1 MNENENTP
9 VNSVVDEDWGEISLD
24 DIFTAEAEP
33 EAEETTGE
41 GTEEKA
47 DPEANQQTGGED
59 EESHDDADTAES
71 FVLKHLGTE
80 QTVGRD
86 EVIALAQKGLDYS
99 RIRDKLQTSETEKSE
114 IAEKLSYFEKL
125 ADSQGKTL
133 DQFIEATAAALR
145 ADEKK
150 IPYEDALREV
160 QFEFEKS
167 KFAKEKTDWEKSR
180 SDTETEENTRQ
191 ADIDAFMAKYP
202 EAAAKPDSV
211 TTPASTRRRTGAACP
226 RRRLACSIRCSA
238 VCSCALTFP
247 LLKTHSLA
255 FRPHRAA
262 VKQSDTVRSMPKLL
276 WPQRTVCIV
285 PSYCPVYSPS
295 VRSTS
300 A

>member
-1 MNENENTP
+1 MNENETT
-9 VNSVVDEDWGEISLD
+9 SVGTYVDDDWGEISLAD
-24 DIFTAEAEP
+24 EE
-33 EAEETTGE
+33 EETTTA
-41 GTEEKA
+41 TET
-47 DPEANQQTGGED
+47 EAKTDDNAENEVDQQSDSTK
-59 EESHDDADTAES
+59 EEQEENDAESAES

-167 KFAKEKTDWEKSR
+167 KFAKEKTNWEKSR

-202 EAAAKPDSV
+202 EAAAKPDSIPKEV
-211 TTPASTRRRTGAACP
+211 WAEAEKTSLTEAYGNYMAKQKDAEIASLRKQLEQEKQYRKNKESSTGSQATDN
-226 RRRLACSIRCSA
+226 SGEKD
-238 VCSCALTFP
+238 TFFE
-247 LLKTHSLA
+247 T
-255 FRPHRAA
+255 
-262 VKQSDTVRSMPKLL
+262 L
-276 WPQRTVCIV
+276 WND
-285 PSYCPVYSPS
+285 
-295 VRSTS
+295 
-300 A
+300 

>member
-9 VNSVVDEDWGEISLD
+9 VNSVVDDDWGEISLD

-41 GTEEKA
+41 GTEENA

-202 EAAAKPDSV
+202 EAAAKPDSIPKEV
-211 TTPASTRRRTGAACP
+211 WAEAEKTSLTEAYGNYMAKQKDAEIASLRKQLEQEKQYRKNKESSTGSQATDN
-226 RRRLACSIRCSA
+226 SGEKD
-238 VCSCALTFP
+238 TFFE
-247 LLKTHSLA
+247 T
-255 FRPHRAA
+255 
-262 VKQSDTVRSMPKLL
+262 L
-276 WPQRTVCIV
+276 WND
-285 PSYCPVYSPS
+285 
-295 VRSTS
+295 
-300 A
+300 

>member
-24 DIFTAEAEP
+24 DLFTAEAEP

-202 EAAAKPDSV
+202 EAAAKPDSIPKEV
-211 TTPASTRRRTGAACP
+211 WAEAEKTSLTEAYGNYMAKQKDAEIASLRKQLEQEKQYRKNKESSTGSQATDN
-226 RRRLACSIRCSA
+226 SGEKD
-238 VCSCALTFP
+238 TFFE
-247 LLKTHSLA
+247 T
-255 FRPHRAA
+255 
-262 VKQSDTVRSMPKLL
+262 L
-276 WPQRTVCIV
+276 WND
-285 PSYCPVYSPS
+285 
-295 VRSTS
+295 
-300 A
+300 

>member
-41 GTEEKA
+41 GTEGNA

-59 EESHDDADTAES
+59 EEIHDDADTAES

-167 KFAKEKTDWEKSR
+167 KFAKEKTNWEKSR

-202 EAAAKPDSV
+202 EAAAKPDSIPKEV
-211 TTPASTRRRTGAACP
+211 WAEAEKTSLTEAYGNYMAKQKDAEIASLRKQLEQEKQYRKNKESSTGSQATDN
-226 RRRLACSIRCSA
+226 SGEKDTFFE
-238 VCSCALTFP
+238 ALWN
-247 LLKTHSLA
+247 
-255 FRPHRAA
+255 
-262 VKQSDTVRSMPKLL
+262 D
-276 WPQRTVCIV
+276 
-285 PSYCPVYSPS
+285 
-295 VRSTS
+295 
-300 A
+300 

>member
-24 DIFTAEAEP
+24 DLFTAEAEP

-41 GTEEKA
+41 GTEENA

-167 KFAKEKTDWEKSR
+167 KFAKEKTNWEKSR

-202 EAAAKPDSV
+202 EAAAKPDSIPKEV
-211 TTPASTRRRTGAACP
+211 WAEAEKTSLTEAYGNYMAKQKDAEIASLRKQLEQEKQYRKNKESSTGSQATDN
-226 RRRLACSIRCSA
+226 SSEKD
-238 VCSCALTFP
+238 TFFE
-247 LLKTHSLA
+247 T
-255 FRPHRAA
+255 
-262 VKQSDTVRSMPKLL
+262 L
-276 WPQRTVCIV
+276 WND
-285 PSYCPVYSPS
+285 
-295 VRSTS
+295 
-300 A
+300 

>member
-24 DIFTAEAEP
+24 DLFTAEAEP

-41 GTEEKA
+41 GTEENA

-191 ADIDAFMAKYP
+191 ADIDAFMSKYP
-202 EAAAKPDSV
+202 EAAAKPDSIPKEV
-211 TTPASTRRRTGAACP
+211 WAEAEKSSLTEAYGNYMAKQKDAEIASLRKQLEQEKQYRKNKESSTGSQATDN
-226 RRRLACSIRCSA
+226 SGEKDTFFE
-238 VCSCALTFP
+238 ALWN
-247 LLKTHSLA
+247 
-255 FRPHRAA
+255 
-262 VKQSDTVRSMPKLL
+262 D
-276 WPQRTVCIV
+276 
-285 PSYCPVYSPS
+285 
-295 VRSTS
+295 
-300 A
+300 

>member
-24 DIFTAEAEP
+24 DLFTAEAEP
-33 EAEETTGE
+33 ETEETTGE
-41 GTEEKA
+41 GTEGNA
-47 DPEANQQTGGED
+47 DPEANQQTGGEN

-202 EAAAKPDSV
+202 EAAAKPDSIPKEV
-211 TTPASTRRRTGAACP
+211 WAEAEKTSLTEAYGNYMAKQKDAEIASLRKQLEQEKQYRKNKESSTGSQATDN
-226 RRRLACSIRCSA
+226 SGEKDTFFE
-238 VCSCALTFP
+238 ALWN
-247 LLKTHSLA
+247 
-255 FRPHRAA
+255 
-262 VKQSDTVRSMPKLL
+262 D
-276 WPQRTVCIV
+276 
-285 PSYCPVYSPS
+285 
-295 VRSTS
+295 
-300 A
+300 

>member
-24 DIFTAEAEP
+24 DLFTAEAEP

-41 GTEEKA
+41 ETEENA

-191 ADIDAFMAKYP
+191 ADIDAFMSKYP
-202 EAAAKPDSV
+202 EAAAKPDSIPKEV
-211 TTPASTRRRTGAACP
+211 WAEAEKTSLTEAYGNYMAKQKDAEIASLRKQLEQEKQYRKNKESSTGSQATDN
-226 RRRLACSIRCSA
+226 SGEKDTFFE
-238 VCSCALTFP
+238 ALWN
-247 LLKTHSLA
+247 
-255 FRPHRAA
+255 
-262 VKQSDTVRSMPKLL
+262 D
-276 WPQRTVCIV
+276 
-285 PSYCPVYSPS
+285 
-295 VRSTS
+295 
-300 A
+300 

>member
-41 GTEEKA
+41 GTEENA

-167 KFAKEKTDWEKSR
+167 KFAKEKTNWEKSR

-202 EAAAKPDSV
+202 EAAAKPDSIPKEV
-211 TTPASTRRRTGAACP
+211 WAEAEKTSLTEAYGNYMAKQKDAEIASLRKQLEQEKQYRKNKESSTGSQATDN
-226 RRRLACSIRCSA
+226 SGEKD
-238 VCSCALTFP
+238 TFFE
-247 LLKTHSLA
+247 T
-255 FRPHRAA
+255 
-262 VKQSDTVRSMPKLL
+262 L
-276 WPQRTVCIV
+276 WND
-285 PSYCPVYSPS
+285 
-295 VRSTS
+295 
-300 A
+300 

>member
-24 DIFTAEAEP
+24 DLFTAEAEP

-41 GTEEKA
+41 GTEENA

-167 KFAKEKTDWEKSR
+167 KFAKEKTNWEKSR

-202 EAAAKPDSV
+202 EAAAKPDSIPKEV
-211 TTPASTRRRTGAACP
+211 WAEAEKTSLTEAYGNYMAKQKDAEIASLRKQLEQEKQYRKNKESSTGSQATDN
-226 RRRLACSIRCSA
+226 SGEKD
-238 VCSCALTFP
+238 TFFE
-247 LLKTHSLA
+247 T
-255 FRPHRAA
+255 
-262 VKQSDTVRSMPKLL
+262 L
-276 WPQRTVCIV
+276 WND
-285 PSYCPVYSPS
+285 
-295 VRSTS
+295 
-300 A
+300 

>member
-24 DIFTAEAEP
+24 DLFTAEAEP

-41 GTEEKA
+41 GTEENA
-47 DPEANQQTGGED
+47 APEANQQTGGEN
-59 EESHDDADTAES
+59 EEIHDDADTAES

-202 EAAAKPDSV
+202 EAAAKPDSIPKEV
-211 TTPASTRRRTGAACP
+211 WAEAEKTSLTEAYGNYMAKQKDAEIASLRKQLEQEKQYRKNKESSTGSQATDN
-226 RRRLACSIRCSA
+226 SGEKDTFFE
-238 VCSCALTFP
+238 ALWN
-247 LLKTHSLA
+247 
-255 FRPHRAA
+255 
-262 VKQSDTVRSMPKLL
+262 D
-276 WPQRTVCIV
+276 
-285 PSYCPVYSPS
+285 
-295 VRSTS
+295 
-300 A
+300 

>member
-1 MNENENTP
+1 MNENETTP

-41 GTEEKA
+41 GTEENA

-202 EAAAKPDSV
+202 EAAAKPDSIPKEV
-211 TTPASTRRRTGAACP
+211 WAEAEKTSLTEAYGNYMAKQKDAEIASLRKQLEQEKQYRKNKESSTGSQATDN
-226 RRRLACSIRCSA
+226 SGEKD
-238 VCSCALTFP
+238 TFFE
-247 LLKTHSLA
+247 T
-255 FRPHRAA
+255 
-262 VKQSDTVRSMPKLL
+262 L
-276 WPQRTVCIV
+276 WND
-285 PSYCPVYSPS
+285 
-295 VRSTS
+295 
-300 A
+300 

>member
-24 DIFTAEAEP
+24 DLFTAEAEP

-41 GTEEKA
+41 GAEENA

-180 SDTETEENTRQ
+180 SDTETAENTRQ

-202 EAAAKPDSV
+202 EAAAKPDSIPKEV
-211 TTPASTRRRTGAACP
+211 WAEAEKTSLTEAYGNYMAKQKDAEIASLRKQLEQEKQYRKNKESSTGSQATDN
-226 RRRLACSIRCSA
+226 SGEKD
-238 VCSCALTFP
+238 TFFE
-247 LLKTHSLA
+247 T
-255 FRPHRAA
+255 
-262 VKQSDTVRSMPKLL
+262 L
-276 WPQRTVCIV
+276 WND
-285 PSYCPVYSPS
+285 
-295 VRSTS
+295 
-300 A
+300 

>member
-24 DIFTAEAEP
+24 DLFTAEAEP

-41 GTEEKA
+41 GTEENA

-167 KFAKEKTDWEKSR
+167 KFAKEKTNWEKSR

-202 EAAAKPDSV
+202 EAAAKPDSIPKEV
-211 TTPASTRRRTGAACP
+211 WAEAEKTSLTEAYGNYMAKKKDAEIASLRKQLEQEKQYRKNKESSTGSQATDN
-226 RRRLACSIRCSA
+226 SGEKDTFFE
-238 VCSCALTFP
+238 ALWN
-247 LLKTHSLA
+247 
-255 FRPHRAA
+255 
-262 VKQSDTVRSMPKLL
+262 D
-276 WPQRTVCIV
+276 
-285 PSYCPVYSPS
+285 
-295 VRSTS
+295 
-300 A
+300 

>member
-24 DIFTAEAEP
+24 DLFTAEAEP

-41 GTEEKA
+41 GTEENA

-191 ADIDAFMAKYP
+191 ADIDAFMSKYP
-202 EAAAKPDSV
+202 EAAAKPDSIPKEV
-211 TTPASTRRRTGAACP
+211 WAEAEKTSLTEAYGNYMAKQKDAEIASLRKQLEQEKQYRKNKESSTGSQATDN
-226 RRRLACSIRCSA
+226 SGEKD
-238 VCSCALTFP
+238 TFFE
-247 LLKTHSLA
+247 T
-255 FRPHRAA
+255 
-262 VKQSDTVRSMPKLL
+262 L
-276 WPQRTVCIV
+276 WND
-285 PSYCPVYSPS
+285 
-295 VRSTS
+295 
-300 A
+300 

>member
-9 VNSVVDEDWGEISLD
+9 VNSVVEEDWGEISLD
-24 DIFTAEAEP
+24 DLFTAEAEP

-41 GTEEKA
+41 GTEENA

-59 EESHDDADTAES
+59 EEKHDEADTAES

-202 EAAAKPDSV
+202 EAAAKPDSIPKEV
-211 TTPASTRRRTGAACP
+211 WAEAEKTSLTEAYGNYMAKQKDAEIASLRKQLEQEKQYRKNKESSTGSQATDN
-226 RRRLACSIRCSA
+226 SGEKDTFFE
-238 VCSCALTFP
+238 ALWN
-247 LLKTHSLA
+247 
-255 FRPHRAA
+255 
-262 VKQSDTVRSMPKLL
+262 D
-276 WPQRTVCIV
+276 
-285 PSYCPVYSPS
+285 
-295 VRSTS
+295 
-300 A
+300 

>member
-24 DIFTAEAEP
+24 DLFTAEAEP

-47 DPEANQQTGGED
+47 DPEANQQTGGEN

-71 FVLKHLGTE
+71 FVLKHLGAE

-202 EAAAKPDSV
+202 EAAAKPDSIPKEV
-211 TTPASTRRRTGAACP
+211 WAEAEKTSLTEAYGNYMAKQKDAEIASLRKQLEQEKQYRKNKESSTGSQATDN
-226 RRRLACSIRCSA
+226 SGEKD
-238 VCSCALTFP
+238 TFFE
-247 LLKTHSLA
+247 SLW
-255 FRPHRAA
+255 
-262 VKQSDTVRSMPKLL
+262 KD
-276 WPQRTVCIV
+276 
-285 PSYCPVYSPS
+285 
-295 VRSTS
+295 
-300 A
+300 

>member
-24 DIFTAEAEP
+24 DLFTAEAEP
-33 EAEETTGE
+33 ETEETTGE
-41 GTEEKA
+41 GTEENA

-180 SDTETEENTRQ
+180 SDTETAENTRQ

-202 EAAAKPDSV
+202 EAAAKPDSIPKEV
-211 TTPASTRRRTGAACP
+211 WAEAEKTSLTEAYGNYMAKQKDAEIASLRKQLEQEKQYRKNKESSTGSQATDN
-226 RRRLACSIRCSA
+226 SGEKD
-238 VCSCALTFP
+238 TFFE
-247 LLKTHSLA
+247 T
-255 FRPHRAA
+255 
-262 VKQSDTVRSMPKLL
+262 L
-276 WPQRTVCIV
+276 WND
-285 PSYCPVYSPS
+285 
-295 VRSTS
+295 
-300 A
+300 

>member
-1 MNENENTP
+1 MNENENAP
-9 VNSVVDEDWGEISLD
+9 VNSVVDEDWGKISLD
-24 DIFTAEAEP
+24 DLFTAEAEP

-41 GTEEKA
+41 GAEENA

-202 EAAAKPDSV
+202 EAAAKPDSIPKEV
-211 TTPASTRRRTGAACP
+211 WAEAEKTSLTEAYGNYMAKQKDAEIASLRKQLEQEKQYRKNKESSTGSQATDN
-226 RRRLACSIRCSA
+226 SGEKD
-238 VCSCALTFP
+238 TFFE
-247 LLKTHSLA
+247 T
-255 FRPHRAA
+255 
-262 VKQSDTVRSMPKLL
+262 L
-276 WPQRTVCIV
+276 WND
-285 PSYCPVYSPS
+285 
-295 VRSTS
+295 
-300 A
+300 

>member
-24 DIFTAEAEP
+24 DLFTAEAEP

-41 GTEEKA
+41 ETEENA

-167 KFAKEKTDWEKSR
+167 KFAKEKTNWEKSR

-202 EAAAKPDSV
+202 EAAAKPDSIPKEV
-211 TTPASTRRRTGAACP
+211 WAEAEKTSLTEAYGNYMAKQKDAEIASLRKQLEQEKQYRKNKESSTGSQATDN
-226 RRRLACSIRCSA
+226 SGEKDTFFE
-238 VCSCALTFP
+238 ALWN
-247 LLKTHSLA
+247 
-255 FRPHRAA
+255 
-262 VKQSDTVRSMPKLL
+262 D
-276 WPQRTVCIV
+276 
-285 PSYCPVYSPS
+285 
-295 VRSTS
+295 
-300 A
+300 

>member
-1 MNENENTP
+1 MNENENAP

-24 DIFTAEAEP
+24 DLFTAEAEP

-41 GTEEKA
+41 GAEENA

-180 SDTETEENTRQ
+180 SDTETAENTRQ

-202 EAAAKPDSV
+202 EAAAKPDSIPKEV
-211 TTPASTRRRTGAACP
+211 WAEAEKTSLTEAYGNYMAKQKDAEIASLRKQLEQEKQYRKNKESSTGSQATDN
-226 RRRLACSIRCSA
+226 SGEKDTFFE
-238 VCSCALTFP
+238 ALWN
-247 LLKTHSLA
+247 
-255 FRPHRAA
+255 
-262 VKQSDTVRSMPKLL
+262 D
-276 WPQRTVCIV
+276 
-285 PSYCPVYSPS
+285 
-295 VRSTS
+295 
-300 A
+300 

>member
-167 KFAKEKTDWEKSR
+167 KFAKEKTNWEKSR

-202 EAAAKPDSV
+202 EAAAKPDSIPKEV
-211 TTPASTRRRTGAACP
+211 WAEAEKTSLTEAYGNYMAKQKDAEIASLRKQLEQEKQYRKNKESSTGSQATDN
-226 RRRLACSIRCSA
+226 SGEKD
-238 VCSCALTFP
+238 TFFE
-247 LLKTHSLA
+247 T
-255 FRPHRAA
+255 
-262 VKQSDTVRSMPKLL
+262 L
-276 WPQRTVCIV
+276 WND
-285 PSYCPVYSPS
+285 
-295 VRSTS
+295 
-300 A
+300 

>member
-24 DIFTAEAEP
+24 DLFTAEAEP

-41 GTEEKA
+41 GTEENA
-47 DPEANQQTGGED
+47 DPEANQQTGGEN

-202 EAAAKPDSV
+202 EAAAKPDSIPKEV
-211 TTPASTRRRTGAACP
+211 WAEAEKTSLTEAYGNYMAKQKDAEIASLRKQLEQEKQYRKNKESSTGSQATDN
-226 RRRLACSIRCSA
+226 SGEKD
-238 VCSCALTFP
+238 TFFE
-247 LLKTHSLA
+247 T
-255 FRPHRAA
+255 
-262 VKQSDTVRSMPKLL
+262 L
-276 WPQRTVCIV
+276 WND
-285 PSYCPVYSPS
+285 
-295 VRSTS
+295 
-300 A
+300 

>member
-24 DIFTAEAEP
+24 DLFTAEAEP

-167 KFAKEKTDWEKSR
+167 KFAKEKTNWEKSR

-202 EAAAKPDSV
+202 EAAAKPDSIPKEV
-211 TTPASTRRRTGAACP
+211 WAEAEKTSLTEAYGNYMAKQKDAEIASLRKQLEQEKQYRKNKESSTGSQATDN
-226 RRRLACSIRCSA
+226 SGEKD
-238 VCSCALTFP
+238 TFFE
-247 LLKTHSLA
+247 T
-255 FRPHRAA
+255 
-262 VKQSDTVRSMPKLL
+262 L
-276 WPQRTVCIV
+276 WND
-285 PSYCPVYSPS
+285 
-295 VRSTS
+295 
-300 A
+300 

>member
-24 DIFTAEAEP
+24 DLFTAEAEP

-41 GTEEKA
+41 GAEENA

-202 EAAAKPDSV
+202 EAAAKPDSIPKEV
-211 TTPASTRRRTGAACP
+211 WAEAEKTSLTEAYGNYMAKQKDAEIASLRKQLEQEKQYRKNKESSTGSQATDN
-226 RRRLACSIRCSA
+226 SGEKD
-238 VCSCALTFP
+238 TFFE
-247 LLKTHSLA
+247 T
-255 FRPHRAA
+255 
-262 VKQSDTVRSMPKLL
+262 L
-276 WPQRTVCIV
+276 WND
-285 PSYCPVYSPS
+285 
-295 VRSTS
+295 
-300 A
+300 

>member
-24 DIFTAEAEP
+24 DLFTAEAEP
-33 EAEETTGE
+33 EVEETTGE
-41 GTEEKA
+41 GTEENA

-59 EESHDDADTAES
+59 EESHDDADAAES

-167 KFAKEKTDWEKSR
+167 KFAKEKTNWEKSR

-202 EAAAKPDSV
+202 EAAAKPDSIPKEV
-211 TTPASTRRRTGAACP
+211 WAEAEKTSLTEAYGNYMAKQKDAEIASLRKQLEQEKQYRKNKESSTGSQATDN
-226 RRRLACSIRCSA
+226 SGEKDTFFE
-238 VCSCALTFP
+238 ALWN
-247 LLKTHSLA
+247 
-255 FRPHRAA
+255 
-262 VKQSDTVRSMPKLL
+262 D
-276 WPQRTVCIV
+276 
-285 PSYCPVYSPS
+285 
-295 VRSTS
+295 
-300 A
+300 

>member
-1 MNENENTP
+1 MNENETT
-9 VNSVVDEDWGEISLD
+9 SVETYVDDDWGEISLAD
-24 DIFTAEAEP
+24 EE
-33 EAEETTGE
+33 EETTTATE
-41 GTEEKA
+41 TEAKTDDNAENEVDQQSDSAEEK
-47 DPEANQQTGGED
+47 Q
-59 EESHDDADTAES
+59 EEIDADTAEA

-202 EAAAKPDSV
+202 EAAAKPDSIPKEV
-211 TTPASTRRRTGAACP
+211 WAEAEKTSLTEAYGNYMAKQKDAEIASLRKQLEQEKQYRKNKESSTGSQATDN
-226 RRRLACSIRCSA
+226 SGEKD
-238 VCSCALTFP
+238 TFFE
-247 LLKTHSLA
+247 T
-255 FRPHRAA
+255 
-262 VKQSDTVRSMPKLL
+262 L
-276 WPQRTVCIV
+276 WND
-285 PSYCPVYSPS
+285 
-295 VRSTS
+295 
-300 A
+300 

>member
-1 MNENENTP
+1 MNENENAP

-41 GTEEKA
+41 GAEENA

-167 KFAKEKTDWEKSR
+167 KFAKEKTNWEKSR

-202 EAAAKPDSV
+202 EAAAKPDSIPKEV
-211 TTPASTRRRTGAACP
+211 WAEAEKTSLTEAYGNYMAKQKDAEIASLRKQLEQEKQYRKNKESSTGSQATDN
-226 RRRLACSIRCSA
+226 SGEKDTFFE
-238 VCSCALTFP
+238 ALWN
-247 LLKTHSLA
+247 
-255 FRPHRAA
+255 
-262 VKQSDTVRSMPKLL
+262 D
-276 WPQRTVCIV
+276 
-285 PSYCPVYSPS
+285 
-295 VRSTS
+295 
-300 A
+300 

>member
-1 MNENENTP
+1 MNDNENIS
-9 VNSVVDEDWGEISLD
+9 VNSVIDEDWGEISLD
-24 DIFTAEAEP
+24 DLFTEEEP
-33 EAEETTGE
+33 KTEDTTGE

-47 DPEANQQTGGED
+47 DPEANQPTGGED
-59 EESHDDADTAES
+59 EEDHDDAGAAES

-99 RIRDKLQTSETEKSE
+99 RIRDKLQTSETEKSA

-150 IPYEDALREV
+150 MPYEDALKEV

-180 SDTETEENTRQ
+180 NDTEAGENARQ
-191 ADIDAFMAKYP
+191 ADIDAFMSKYP
-202 EAAAKPDSV
+202 EAAAKPDSIPKEV
-211 TTPASTRRRTGAACP
+211 WAEAEKTSLTEAYGNYIAKQKDAEIASLRKQLEQEKQYRKNKESSTGSQATDN
-226 RRRLACSIRCSA
+226 SGSKDEFFE
-238 VCSCALTFP
+238 T
-247 LLKTHSLA
+247 
-255 FRPHRAA
+255 
-262 VKQSDTVRSMPKLL
+262 L
-276 WPQRTVCIV
+276 WND
-285 PSYCPVYSPS
+285 
-295 VRSTS
+295 
-300 A
+300 

>member
-24 DIFTAEAEP
+24 DLFTAEAEP
-33 EAEETTGE
+33 EAEETTCK
-41 GTEEKA
+41 GTEENA
-47 DPEANQQTGGED
+47 DPEANQQTGGEN

-167 KFAKEKTDWEKSR
+167 KFAKEKTNWEKSR

-202 EAAAKPDSV
+202 EAAAKPDSIPKEV
-211 TTPASTRRRTGAACP
+211 WAEAEKTSLTEAYGNYMAKQKDAEIASLRKQLEQEKQYRKNKESSTGSQATDN
-226 RRRLACSIRCSA
+226 SGEKD
-238 VCSCALTFP
+238 TFFE
-247 LLKTHSLA
+247 SLW
-255 FRPHRAA
+255 
-262 VKQSDTVRSMPKLL
+262 KD
-276 WPQRTVCIV
+276 
-285 PSYCPVYSPS
+285 
-295 VRSTS
+295 
-300 A
+300 

>member
-24 DIFTAEAEP
+24 DLFTAEAEP

-41 GTEEKA
+41 GTEENA

-59 EESHDDADTAES
+59 EESRDDADTAES

-167 KFAKEKTDWEKSR
+167 KFAKEKTNWEKSR

-202 EAAAKPDSV
+202 EAAAKPDSIPKEV
-211 TTPASTRRRTGAACP
+211 WAEAEKTSLTEAYGNYMAKQKDAEIASLRKQLEQEKQYRKNKESSTGSQATDN
-226 RRRLACSIRCSA
+226 SGEKD
-238 VCSCALTFP
+238 TFFE
-247 LLKTHSLA
+247 T
-255 FRPHRAA
+255 
-262 VKQSDTVRSMPKLL
+262 L
-276 WPQRTVCIV
+276 WND
-285 PSYCPVYSPS
+285 
-295 VRSTS
+295 
-300 A
+300 

>member
-9 VNSVVDEDWGEISLD
+9 VNSVVDDDWGEISLD
-24 DIFTAEAEP
+24 DLFTAEAEP

-41 GTEEKA
+41 GTEENA

-160 QFEFEKS
+160 QFEFEKT

-202 EAAAKPDSV
+202 EAAAKPDSIPKEV
-211 TTPASTRRRTGAACP
+211 WAEAEKTSLTEAYGNYMAKQKDAEIASLRKQLEQEKQYRKNKESSTGSQATDN
-226 RRRLACSIRCSA
+226 SGEKDTFFE
-238 VCSCALTFP
+238 ALWN
-247 LLKTHSLA
+247 
-255 FRPHRAA
+255 
-262 VKQSDTVRSMPKLL
+262 D
-276 WPQRTVCIV
+276 
-285 PSYCPVYSPS
+285 
-295 VRSTS
+295 
-300 A
+300 

>member
-24 DIFTAEAEP
+24 DLFTAEAEP
-33 EAEETTGE
+33 EVEETTGE
-41 GTEEKA
+41 GTEENA

-202 EAAAKPDSV
+202 EAAAKPDSIPKEV
-211 TTPASTRRRTGAACP
+211 WAEAEKTSLTEAYGNYMAKQKDAEIASLRKQLEQEKQYRKNKESSTGSQATDN
-226 RRRLACSIRCSA
+226 SGEKDTFFE
-238 VCSCALTFP
+238 ALWN
-247 LLKTHSLA
+247 
-255 FRPHRAA
+255 
-262 VKQSDTVRSMPKLL
+262 D
-276 WPQRTVCIV
+276 
-285 PSYCPVYSPS
+285 
-295 VRSTS
+295 
-300 A
+300 

>member
-202 EAAAKPDSV
+202 EAAAKPDSIPKEV
-211 TTPASTRRRTGAACP
+211 WAEAEKTSLTEAYGNYMAKQKDAEIASLRKQLEQEKQYRKNKESSTGSQATDN
-226 RRRLACSIRCSA
+226 SGEKD
-238 VCSCALTFP
+238 TFFE
-247 LLKTHSLA
+247 T
-255 FRPHRAA
+255 
-262 VKQSDTVRSMPKLL
+262 L
-276 WPQRTVCIV
+276 WND
-285 PSYCPVYSPS
+285 
-295 VRSTS
+295 
-300 A
+300 

>member
-24 DIFTAEAEP
+24 DLFTAEAEP

-41 GTEEKA
+41 GTEENA

-202 EAAAKPDSV
+202 EAAAKPDSIPKEV
-211 TTPASTRRRTGAACP
+211 WAEAEKTSLTEAYGNYMAKQKDAEIASLRKQLEQEKQYRKNKESSTGSQATDN
-226 RRRLACSIRCSA
+226 SGEKD
-238 VCSCALTFP
+238 TFFE
-247 LLKTHSLA
+247 T
-255 FRPHRAA
+255 
-262 VKQSDTVRSMPKLL
+262 L
-276 WPQRTVCIV
+276 WND
-285 PSYCPVYSPS
+285 
-295 VRSTS
+295 
-300 A
+300 

>member
-1 MNENENTP
+1 MNENENAP

-41 GTEEKA
+41 GAEENA

-202 EAAAKPDSV
+202 EVAAKPDSIPKEV
-211 TTPASTRRRTGAACP
+211 WAEAEKTSLTEAYGNYMAKQKDAEIASLRKQLEQEKQYRKNKESSTGSQATDN
-226 RRRLACSIRCSA
+226 SGEKDTFFE
-238 VCSCALTFP
+238 ALWN
-247 LLKTHSLA
+247 
-255 FRPHRAA
+255 
-262 VKQSDTVRSMPKLL
+262 D
-276 WPQRTVCIV
+276 
-285 PSYCPVYSPS
+285 
-295 VRSTS
+295 
-300 A
+300 